1 MKIKESK
8 LIALFLGTSL
18 VLSVSLTGY
27 WTLNKEQVS
36 IIIKGE
42 EIKVSTFKKSVK
54 ELLDENGIKYDDNDI
69 ITPSLDSEVKDYM
82 DIKVVDV
89 TTSTV
94 SEKEEIPF
102 EVQLL
107 EDNELLKGKTEVAQ
121 EGESGEKELTYTL
134 TYHDGKLIKKV
145 LEEERISKEPTNKI
159 VKSGTKE
166 EIIVASRSTTS
177 RNTSQELGE
186 TSSSISGTHMS
197 VVATAY
203 AGDSITSTG
212 TIPKWGTI
220 AVDPSVIPYG
230 SRVYIPQFDM
240 TFIAEDCGGAIKGN
254 KIDIFMNSESQ
265 CIQWG
270 RRSIDIY
277 IK

>member
-18 VLSVSLTGY
+18 VLSVSLAGY